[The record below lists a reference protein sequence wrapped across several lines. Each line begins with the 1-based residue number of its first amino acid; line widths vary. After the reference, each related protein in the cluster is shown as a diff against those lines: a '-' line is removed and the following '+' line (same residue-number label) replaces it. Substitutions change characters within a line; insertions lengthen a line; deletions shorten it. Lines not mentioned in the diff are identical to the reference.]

1 MYFERSSL
9 LLQQH
14 QNRPTVPVA
23 AKEEPPAP
31 EVPLANTTK
40 ARTPPSSTYL
50 YGEFGSPSSSS
61 ISIRTMSI
69 SMSFDDL
76 ESNNSSSAGTG
87 GERRAGGRRS
97 EAWYERRQSYGF
109 EAADK
114 LQSLL
119 NTSGSSDVPSGVSRS
134 CDSLRFVH
142 LNIELT
148 W

>member
-1 MYFERSSL
+1 MS
-9 LLQQH
+9 
-14 QNRPTVPVA
+14 RPA
-23 AKEEPPAP
+23 AAAASKEEAP
-31 EVPLANTTK
+31 EVILRNAPK

-50 YGEFGSPSSSS
+50 YGEFGSPTSSS

-76 ESNNSSSAGTG
+76 ESNNSSSAG
-87 GERRAGGRRS
+87 GEKKAGGRRS

-109 EAADK
+109 EAAEK

-134 CDSLRFVH
+134 CDSLRSAFH
-142 LNIELT
+142 FSISFQFWT
-148 W
+148 GID

>member
-1 MYFERSSL
+1 MGR
-9 LLQQH
+9 
-14 QNRPTVPVA
+14 PVA
-23 AKEEPPAP
+23 AAVKKGPEAP
-31 EVPLANTTK
+31 EVVPPST
-40 ARTPPSSTYL
+40 TPPPTLRAQTLPPNTYL
-50 YGEFGSPSSSS
+50 FGEFGSPTSSS

-87 GERRAGGRRS
+87 TAERRAGGGRKS

-134 CDSLRFVH
+134 CDSLR
-142 LNIELT
+142 LI
-148 W
+148 